1 MKFSIEYLLMFSIMD
16 LVTITEVIFN
26 EKLKFL

>member
-1 MKFSIEYLLMFSIMD
+1 MKFSIEYLLMFPIMD

>member
-1 MKFSIEYLLMFSIMD
+1 MKFSIEYLLMFSIID
-16 LVTITEVIFN
+16 LVTITEVISN